1 MTGKAPNLKIYV
13 DSIIRKQPSETF
25 WCHTHEDIW
34 DIIEPHKENCY
45 VGKMTLQEIFLF
57 CSRRGSKSKP
67 FNEWW
72 QRKTLNR
79 HVDSFFKKEKKID
92 FTSLPTSNDGGRYM
106 KLASVVELLKDLP
119 IRNQMSIIQTDKV
132 LEVHPGGTR
141 LTLKDF
147 YLDPVP
153 VFLYSYEHVNFLEK
167 VTRDNIEILNPE
179 SSVQLFSA
187 DESIQDV
194 ITIKPPTGEYGI
206 QKFKN
211 YSGNKY
217 VRTNNEV
224 TVDGIVYFIKTE
236 EGEWIINPNLHND
249 LR

>member
-13 DSIIRKQPSETF
+13 DSIIRKHPSETF
-25 WCHTHEDIW
+25 YCHTHQHIW
-34 DIIEPHKENCY
+34 HNIEPYKENSY

-57 CSRRGSKSKP
+57 CSRRGNKSKP

-79 HVDSFFKKEKKID
+79 HVDSFFKKEKNID

-106 KLASVVELLKDLP
+106 KLASVVELLRDLP

-153 VFLYSYEHVNFLEK
+153 VFLYSYEPIDFLEK
-167 VTRDNIEILNPE
+167 ITRDNIEILNPE
-179 SSVQLFSA
+179 SAVHVYSQEELS
-187 DESIQDV
+187 QDV
-194 ITIKPPTGEYGI
+194 ITVEPPTERYGI
-206 QKFKN
+206 QEFAN
-211 YSGNKY
+211 YGGTKY
-217 VRTNNEV
+217 IKTDNEI
-224 TVDGIVYFIKTE
+224 TVDSKLIFLKK
-236 EGEWIINPNLHND
+236 EGEWIINPNFNGCT
-249 LR
+249 

>member
-1 MTGKAPNLKIYV
+1 MTGKAPNLNLYV
-13 DSIIRKQPSETF
+13 DSIIRKTPSETF
-25 WCHTHEDIW
+25 YCHTHQHIW
-34 DIIEPHKENCY
+34 HNIEPYKENSY

-57 CSRRGSKSKP
+57 CSRRGNKSNS

-79 HVDSFFKKEKKID
+79 HVDSFFKKEKNID
-92 FTSLPTSNDGGRYM
+92 FTSVPTNNSGGRYM

-153 VFLYSYEHVNFLEK
+153 VFLYSYEPIDFLEK

-179 SSVQLFSA
+179 SIVHIFSQ
-187 DESIQDV
+187 EGLSQDI
-194 ITIKPPTGEYGI
+194 ITVKPPTEQYGI
-206 QKFKN
+206 QEFGN
-211 YSGNKY
+211 YGGKEY
-217 VRTNNEV
+217 VKTNNEIS
-224 TVDGIVYFIKTE
+224 VDGIIYFIKTDD
-236 EGEWIINPNLHND
+236 GEWIINTKL
-249 LR
+249 